1 MRKKEEKFNTMDSFC
16 NGFRIVRDGKII
28 TLTPEEMSDFR
39 FFDKAIEGRDNLY
52 AYGCNKAKA
61 QEELD
66 AIAELVNDPIT
77 CQNITTDIEDVLY
90 EDTKDTEDIVTS
102 AVSHYIQNNIK
113 KHQKGENI

>member
-1 MRKKEEKFNTMDSFC
+1 MRKKEEKLNTMDSFC

-66 AIAELVNDPIT
+66 TIAELASDSTI
-77 CQNITTDIEDVLY
+77 CRNIMVDIEDTLY
-90 EDTKDTEDIVTS
+90 EDAEEIEMS
-102 AVSHYIQNNIK
+102 AVAYHIQKNIE
-113 KHQKGENI
+113 KHKKGENK

>member
-1 MRKKEEKFNTMDSFC
+1 MRKKEGKLNTMDSFC
-16 NGFRIVRDGKII
+16 NGFRIVRDGKVI
-28 TLTPEEMSDFR
+28 TLTPDEMSDFR

-66 AIAELVNDPIT
+66 AIAELANNPTICRSIMV
-77 CQNITTDIEDVLY
+77 DIEDTLY
-90 EDTKDTEDIVTS
+90 EDAEDIVTS

-113 KHQKGENI
+113 KHQKGENK